1 MESGIVPATTRTGCV
16 LVMVRASGSIAISP
30 PDGIRSSPLTRTRPV
45 ATLARPLGL
54 KQAASASTSPKRTLD
69 FAQVAGGRRPALE
82 QRQSRVSSARASAR
96 PSPSAVA
103 VAVAVAVGV
112 GVISGSVSSTA
123 CQSGGAVADGGRRRD
138 PLLVEPASRPW

>member
-1 MESGIVPATTRTGCV
+1 MRSGIVPATTRTGCV

-45 ATLARPLGL
+45 ATFARPFGL

-69 FAQVAGGRRPALE
+69 FAQVADGGPPP
-82 QRQSRVSSARASAR
+82 SKASL
-96 PSPSAVA
+96 SPGGGVGVAVGAA

-112 GVISGSVSSTA
+112 GVTSGSRLRDRLPVRA
-123 CQSGGAVADGGRRRD
+123 CCRRR
-138 PLLVEPASRPW
+138 RRRRR